1 MIDFFQNIVF
11 FILPIFFVIFGTFHL
26 LSSSINILAAKRIK
40 NISIIFFLI
49 LLVIE
54 LPILSLNLNA
64 GLYKYFDLIAYNI
77 IGINIIMSSI
87 TILLLISNKKFSI
100 NNQRIRKDSIIL
112 IIITLIIFIFLLD
125 RLIAY
130 YESLILIILLII
142 YLIYKIKFSVVNP
155 NFIDNIINI
164 FGSSNKSLILNLIS
178 IILNIILIVMYANYF
193 LISLGNV
200 SLLMNIEN
208 SIIALSIIPLVYS
221 IVFITKARKST
232 FFGEQNYSLSLLINF
247 NIINILSNF
256 AIIGMDKNNNLEGIK
271 WSELS
276 ILIILAVSFYMISKF
291 QTELSKKDIYIFI
304 ILLLI
309 YIFMIYLKI

>member
-193 LISLGNV
+193 LISFGNV

-276 ILIILAVSFYMISKF
+276 ILIILAVSFYIISKF

>member
-164 FGSSNKSLILNLIS
+164 FGSSNKSRIVNLITLVLS
-178 IILNIILIVMYANYF
+178 IMLIVLYANYF

-276 ILIILAVSFYMISKF
+276 ILIILAVSFYIISKF

>member
-64 GLYKYFDLIAYNI
+64 GLYKYLDLIAYNI

-164 FGSSNKSLILNLIS
+164 FGSSNKSRIVNLITLVLS
-178 IILNIILIVMYANYF
+178 IMLIVLYANYF

-276 ILIILAVSFYMISKF
+276 ILIILAVSFYIISKF